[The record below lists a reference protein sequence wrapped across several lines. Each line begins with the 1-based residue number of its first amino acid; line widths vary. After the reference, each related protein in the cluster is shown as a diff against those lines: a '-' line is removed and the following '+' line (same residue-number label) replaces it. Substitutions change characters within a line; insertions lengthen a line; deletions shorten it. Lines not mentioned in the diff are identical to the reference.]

1 MCNKQLSYIVYSEFT
16 EIPVT
21 LCIIG
26 GVYSLHS
33 PASPI
38 IRTEII
44 IQTIT
49 HMKMKKIYAV
59 PALEILEFE
68 SENLLTGSNTSTDV
82 KISNSVTQ
90 DDAKMTNKNNS
101 WNHTWE

>member
-1 MCNKQLSYIVYSEFT
+1 
-16 EIPVT
+16 
-21 LCIIG
+21 
-26 GVYSLHS
+26 
-33 PASPI
+33 
-38 IRTEII
+38 
-44 IQTIT
+44 
-49 HMKMKKIYAV
+49 MKMKKIYAV